1 MSDETAS
8 TPRRQPRSDADRTT
22 TAAMSRSSDRTEAM
36 ERPAMDRWSPPNMLE
51 TPQEDGEYVFRW
63 VREYVNGQPDAR
75 NVQMR
80 LREGFVR
87 VNIAELPESFL
98 GAVEEDVK
106 GDGFAR
112 TGGLILMRLPK
123 KFAEQRRAY
132 YRKRSMEAAFAAD
145 ALQGVAGA
153 NAVQED
159 RGSRSLEGG
168 EAGRMLQQLSQR

>member
-1 MSDETAS
+1 MSDEAA
-8 TPRRQPRSDADRTT
+8 TPRRQPRSETERST
-22 TAAMSRSSDRTEAM
+22 TAQMSRSSDRTEAM
-36 ERPAMDRWSPPNMLE
+36 ERPAMDRWSPPHMLE
-51 TPQEDGEYVFRW
+51 TPPSDGEYDYRW
-63 VREYVNGQPDAR
+63 IREYVNGQPDAR

-112 TGGLILMRLPK
+112 TGGLILMRLPT
-123 KFAEQRRAY
+123 KFADQRRAY
-132 YRKRSMEAAFAAD
+132 YRKRSNEAAYAAD